1 MLRKYIDFKLL
12 KYLAAFYT
20 VLVIISTLKKVYLK
34 THGFYET
41 TSWYALITY
50 NIILDWVIVLVFMV
64 FISNLTKKMFEKWS
78 DWRKILAVHLFFSFF
93 IGYFIFFVAALIIYL
108 LGDYTTEQVVNNV
121 SFNHFMLVVELNF
134 LVYFSMIGIINV
146 YYYIKKVKDIN
157 LQKSQLETQI
167 ANTRLKM
174 LKSQLH
180 PHFMFNTLNTI
191 SSLIEEDKEK
201 SQNLI
206 ADFGDLFREILEFKD
221 QNLISLKQELS
232 LLDKYIAI
240 ISVRFSDHLVIRK
253 YIEPGLENVRVP
265 SLIIQPL
272 LENAV
277 KYGYSYNVTELNINL
292 KICKE
297 GDYLSIHIENDG
309 TLLENSFDE
318 LLSQGLGIQNTNDR
332 LQTLFGNDHVFIVR
346 NNEDSSG
353 VEALVKIPFSIL
365 NQTT

>member
-1 MLRKYIDFKLL
+1 
-12 KYLAAFYT
+12 
-20 VLVIISTLKKVYLK
+20 
-34 THGFYET
+34 
-41 TSWYALITY
+41 
-50 NIILDWVIVLVFMV
+50 MV
-64 FISNLTKKMFEKWS
+64 
-78 DWRKILAVHLFFSFF
+78 
-93 IGYFIFFVAALIIYL
+93 
-108 LGDYTTEQVVNNV
+108 
-121 SFNHFMLVVELNF
+121 
-134 LVYFSMIGIINV
+134 GIINV

-191 SSLIEEDKEK
+191 SSLIEEDIEK

-221 QNLISLKQELS
+221 QNLISLKQEIS
-232 LLDKYIAI
+232 LLDKYIDI

-253 YIEPGLENVRVP
+253 KIEPGLENVRVP

-292 KICKE
+292 KIFKE
-297 GDYLSIHIENDG
+297 GDYLSILIENDG

-332 LQTLFGNDHVFIVR
+332 LQTLFENDHVFHF
-346 NNEDSSG
+346 
-353 VEALVKIPFSIL
+353 KK
-365 NQTT
+365 